1 MAINDAYPLTRLQ
14 SGMLYHSHL
23 DTTGT
28 TYHDLSSLK
37 ISGPFDASRL
47 RSVLAALLAGH
58 DILRSGVELTRFSEP
73 MQLVHDHVEPPLTV
87 EDLTGLTAV
96 GQDAHITSWRAAEK
110 ARPFDLATPPLLRVH
125 AQLVGDT
132 SFWLNLSF
140 HHAILDGWSLSLLTS
155 WLLTE
160 YDRSL
165 AGHTPRPPRL
175 ASRFRD
181 LVRLER
187 EALADGTSRDY
198 WRDLLA
204 DTEVLELPRW
214 GDTGRTPAIEEG
226 AERSARVH
234 RVAFRPELTEQL
246 KGFAAGAKV
255 ATKAALYAAHA
266 GVLSRMSGR
275 QRVIT
280 GRVANCRPES
290 PDADRM
296 IGLFLNSVPLV
307 LDTGRTSWRDLARQ
321 VHHAEVEALAH
332 RRYPLGQMQRDLNRD
347 SLFETLVDYRAMRSY
362 GGLSLTHLTI
372 EDTNFFE
379 QTNFPFTAN
388 FGADPNTGEIGLGIN
403 YDEAEFPAE
412 QIEAIGGYYAAALE
426 AMVDDP
432 AAPVS
437 AAPLLS
443 TAETTRQ
450 LKEWNDTAAE
460 FPLDRPLPSLLAE
473 AAERYPD
480 KVALTCGDREV
491 TYAGL
496 YQRVNRLAWQLRER
510 GVGPDVV
517 VGVSMRRSVDLITA
531 VLAVLWAGGAY
542 LPLDPD
548 YPADRLAY
556 MLADSKAAL
565 VLADPGSELPASG
578 ATVLTITP
586 DSAAD
591 GLGGVFSSGLRADNL
606 AYVIYTSGSTGRP
619 KGVQIPHRALVNLL
633 RSMIRETGLTHA
645 DRWLAVT
652 SLSFDIAGLEVF
664 APLLVGAELRV
675 LADDA
680 AHATALVSEVRRATI
695 AQATPS
701 AWRMLVDAGL
711 GEEPGIR
718 AVCGGEALP
727 ADLAEQLAVRMGSV
741 WNAYGP
747 TETTIW
753 SCLQP
758 VRPGEAV
765 TIGTPLANTQ
775 VYVLD
780 ETLRPVPIGVPGEL
794 YIGGDGVARGYRDRT
809 DLTAARFVADPFGR
823 TGGRL
828 FRTGDT
834 VRRRPDGR
842 IDFIGRSD
850 YQVKIRGFRIELGE
864 IESVLRTHPSVGQV
878 VVVPRPDGLGGHQ
891 LVAHLVGAAGTGAET
906 GAATPQEL
914 RAHVAAHVPDY
925 MVPSAYM
932 WLDAYPLTPNGKI
945 DRAALPDPDRGATAA
960 GEIVELST
968 DTQRLVAKLWAE
980 ELGVD
985 RIGADDTFR
994 DLGGYSIA
1002 ALRVVLRVKEATG
1015 HEVPL
1020 ASLLTGATVATIA
1033 AAIDS
1038 GTEEQASV
1046 LVPLNGSPA
1055 SDERPLFL
1063 IHPLGGTV
1071 FCYGSLSDS
1080 LPADLPTFGI
1090 QAYDHLGPD
1099 GPRPATIEDI
1109 AEHYMRVVRAV
1120 QPEGPYRFGGW
1131 CMGGAVAYAMARQVE
1146 REGGEV
1152 EALALIDSSI
1162 ADPVPPAWVDD
1173 DAAAILGAFADKL
1186 PITLAELQRIPS
1198 ERRLQHALSLAE
1210 GHLARPDVGSVDDLR
1225 RLVQLYQRHA
1235 KALLD
1240 YRDQDHVPYRGSAVV
1255 IRGEEAPHTRPD
1267 LGWGAKVAGP
1277 LVVLETPG
1285 DHRSLLMKE
1294 NTDDLAERLVVA
1306 LREGVHALHRF
1317 TGAKV
1322 AR

>member
-23 DTTGT
+23 DTTGN

-96 GQDAHITSWRAAEK
+96 DQDAHIALWRAGEK
-110 ARPFDLATPPLLRVH
+110 ARPFDLAAPPLLRVH
-125 AQLVGDT
+125 AQLVSET

-165 AGHTPRPPRL
+165 AGHVPQPPRL

-187 EALADGTSRDY
+187 EALADEGSRDY
-198 WRDLLA
+198 WRGLMA

-214 GDTGRTPAIEEG
+214 GATARTAATEEI
-226 AERSARVH
+226 AERSARVY
-234 RVAFRPELTEQL
+234 RVPFRPELTEQL
-246 KGFAAGAKV
+246 KGFAAGARV
-255 ATKAALYAAHA
+255 ATKSALYAAHA

-403 YDEAEFPAE
+403 YDEAEFPTE
-412 QIEAIGGYYAAALE
+412 QIEAIGGYYAAALQ

-437 AAPLLS
+437 GTPLLS
-443 TAETTRQ
+443 PAETTRQ
-450 LKEWNDTAAE
+450 LKEWNDTATGL
-460 FPLDRPLPSLLAE
+460 PLDRPLPSLLAE
-473 AAERYPD
+473 AADRFPD
-480 KVALTCGDREV
+480 KVALSSGDREL
-491 TYAGL
+491 TYAEL

-510 GVGPDVV
+510 GVGPDMV

-542 LPLDPD
+542 LPLDPN

-556 MLADSKAAL
+556 MLADSKAEL
-565 VLADPGSELPASG
+565 VLADPESQPPASA

-586 DSAAD
+586 ES
-591 GLGGVFSSGLRADNL
+591 LGEGRNVAFSSGLRAENL

-633 RSMIRETGLTHA
+633 QSMIDETGLTYA

-680 AHATALVSEVRRATI
+680 ADATALLTEVRKATI

-701 AWRMLVDAGL
+701 AWRMLIDAGL
-711 GEEPGIR
+711 GEESGIR

-727 ADLAEQLAVRMGSV
+727 ADLAEQLAARMGSV

-765 TIGTPLANTQ
+765 TIGKPLANTQ

-823 TGGRL
+823 PGGRL

-834 VRRRPDGR
+834 VRWQPDGR
-842 IDFIGRSD
+842 LDFIGRSD

-864 IESVLRTHPSVGQV
+864 IESVLRTHPSVGQA

-891 LVAHLVGAAGTGAET
+891 LVAHLVGAAGTQ
-906 GAATPQEL
+906 AAAPQEL
-914 RAHVAAHVPDY
+914 RAHAASHVPDY

-932 WLDAYPLTPNGKI
+932 WLDAYPLTPNGKT
-945 DRAALPDPDRGATAA
+945 DRAALPDPDRGSTAA

-968 DTQRLVAKLWAE
+968 DTQRLVAKLWGE
-980 ELGVD
+980 ELGLD
-985 RIGADDTFR
+985 RVGAGDSFR

-1002 ALRVVLRVKEATG
+1002 ALRIVLRIKEATG

-1038 GTEEQASV
+1038 GTEEQSSI
-1046 LVPLNGSPA
+1046 LVPLNEAPA

-1071 FCYGSLSDS
+1071 FCYGALSDS

-1146 REGGEV
+1146 QEGGEV
-1152 EALALIDSSI
+1152 ETLALIDSSI
-1162 ADPVPPAWVDD
+1162 ADPVPPSWVDD

-1186 PITLAELQRIPS
+1186 PITLAELQQIEP

-1225 RLVQLYQRHA
+1225 RLVQLYRRHA
-1235 KALLD
+1235 KALLE
-1240 YRDQDHVPYRGSAVV
+1240 YRDQDHVPYGGGAVV
-1255 IRGEEAPHTRPD
+1255 IRGVEAPHTLPD

-1285 DHRSLLMKE
+1285 DHRSLLTKE
-1294 NTDDLAERLVVA
+1294 NTDDLADRLVVA
-1306 LREGVHALHRF
+1306 LREGVHALNRF
-1317 TGAKV
+1317 AGAKV
-1322 AR
+1322 TR

>member
-23 DTTGT
+23 DSTGT

-87 EDLTGLTAV
+87 EDLTGLSPV
-96 GQDAHITSWRAAEK
+96 DQDAHIMVWRAGEK
-110 ARPFDLATPPLLRVH
+110 ARPFDLAVPPLLRVH
-125 AQLVGDT
+125 AQLVSDT

-165 AGHTPRPPRL
+165 AGHAPRPPRL

-181 LVRLER
+181 HVRLER
-187 EALADGTSRDY
+187 EALADAGSRDY

-204 DTEVLELPRW
+204 DTDVLELPRW
-214 GDTGRTPAIEEG
+214 GDTARTPVTGEG
-226 AERSARVH
+226 AQRSARVY
-234 RVAFRPELTEQL
+234 RVPFRPDLTTRL
-246 KGFAAGAKV
+246 KGFAAGTRV

-266 GVLSRMSGR
+266 AVLSQLSGR
-275 QRVIT
+275 ARVIT

-296 IGLFLNSVPLV
+296 LGLFLNSVPLV

-332 RRYPLGQMQRDLNRD
+332 RRYPLGQMQRDLNRN

-362 GGLSLTHLTI
+362 GALTLTHLTI

-403 YDEAEFPAE
+403 YDETEFPAE

-437 AAPLLS
+437 GTPLLS
-443 TAETTRQ
+443 SAETTRQ
-450 LKEWNDTAAE
+450 LKEWNDTAAA

-473 AAERYPD
+473 AAERFPD
-480 KVALTCGDREV
+480 KTALSCGDQQL
-491 TYAGL
+491 TYAEL
-496 YQRVNRLAWQLRER
+496 YQRVNRLAWRLRER

-517 VGVSMRRSVDLITA
+517 VGVSMRRSADLITA

-548 YPADRLAY
+548 YPAERLAY

-565 VLADPGSELPASG
+565 VLADPESHLPASP
-578 ATVLTITP
+578 AEVLTITP
-586 DSAAD
+586 DRAVE
-591 GLGGVFSSGLRADNL
+591 GRNVVFSSGLRAENL

-633 RSMIRETGLTHA
+633 RSMIDETGLTDA

-675 LADDA
+675 LADA
-680 AHATALVSEVRRATI
+680 ASHASALVAEVERATI

-701 AWRMLVDAGL
+701 AWRMLIEAGL

-727 ADLAEQLAVRMGSV
+727 ADLAEQLAARMGSV

-753 SCLQP
+753 SCLQA
-758 VRPGEAV
+758 VRRGEAV

-780 ETLRPVPIGVPGEL
+780 ESLRPVPVGVPGEL
-794 YIGGDGVARGYRDRT
+794 HIGGDGVARGYRDRGG
-809 DLTAARFVADPFGR
+809 LTATRFVADPFGR
-823 TGGRL
+823 PGSRL

-834 VRRRPDGR
+834 VRWRPDGR
-842 IDFIGRSD
+842 LDFIGRSD
-850 YQVKIRGFRIELGE
+850 HQVKIRGFRIELGE
-864 IESVLRTHPSVGQV
+864 IESVLATHPSVGQV
-878 VVVPRPDGLGGHQ
+878 VVVPRPDGAGGHQ
-891 LVAHLVGAAGTGAET
+891 LVAYLVATAGTPLS
-906 GAATPQEL
+906 TPQEL

-932 WLDAYPLTPNGKI
+932 WLDAYPLTPNGKT
-945 DRAALPDPDRGATAA
+945 DRAALPDPDRHGTAA
-960 GEIVELST
+960 GEIVALST
-968 DTQRLVAKLWAE
+968 DTQRLVAGVWSE
-980 ELGVD
+980 ELGLD
-985 RIGADDTFR
+985 RVGADDTFR

-1002 ALRVVLRVKEATG
+1002 ALRVVLRIKEATG

-1020 ASLLTGATVATIA
+1020 ASLLTGATVASIA

-1038 GTEEQASV
+1038 GTEEQGSI
-1046 LVPLNGSPA
+1046 LVPLKEAPA
-1055 SDERPLFL
+1055 SGERPLFL

-1071 FCYGSLSDS
+1071 FCYGALSDS
-1080 LPADLPTFGI
+1080 LPADLPAFGI

-1109 AEHYMRVVRAV
+1109 AEHYMRVVRTV

-1152 EALALIDSSI
+1152 ETLALIDSSI

-1186 PITLAELQRIPS
+1186 PITLAELQRIAP

-1210 GHLARPDVGSVDDLR
+1210 GHLARPDVGSVEDLR
-1225 RLVQLYQRHA
+1225 RLVQLFRRHA

-1240 YRDQDHVPYRGSAVV
+1240 YRDQDHVPYGGSAVV
-1255 IRGEEAPHTRPD
+1255 IRGEEAPHTLPD
-1267 LGWGAKVAGP
+1267 LGWGAKVSGP

-1285 DHRSLLMKE
+1285 DHRSLLTKE
-1294 NTDDLAERLVVA
+1294 NTDDLADRLVVA
-1306 LREGVHALHRF
+1306 LREGVHALNRF
-1317 TGAKV
+1317 TGAK
-1322 AR
+1322 ATR